1 MLNWAFGA
9 EKEKEETDKLK
20 IKLTIPKRKILVNFN
35 GIIPFLREFI
45 SGVAAVIE
53 ISSPQPE

>member
-9 EKEKEETDKLK
+9 EKEREETDKLK
-20 IKLTIPKRKILVNFN
+20 IKLAIPKRKILVNFDE
-35 GIIPFLREFI
+35 IIPFLREFI
-45 SGVAAVIE
+45 PCIATFIE